1 MAYSDFTL
9 SSACSAFDIT
19 LEEGSSLFESIPET
33 AIPNS
38 LNAFLQRYVPLAT
51 AINSEKARSEFII
64 APILGEVREL
74 AEAQLSLFSG
84 REFNVDPSLGLVG
97 FCDFILCLSSEQL
110 FIKSPVMMIVEAK
123 NENIIG
129 GLGQCLA
136 SMVAAQM
143 FNQNEGSQVSIIYG
157 AVTSGTNWRF
167 LKLKQKIA
175 AIDSKEY
182 YINEI
187 NKILGILLS
196 CTQQTVLV

>member
-19 LEEGSSLFESIPET
+19 LEEGRSLFDSIPET
-33 AIPNS
+33 AIPDS

-51 AINSEKARSEFII
+51 AINSEKGRSEFIV
-64 APILGEVREL
+64 APVLGEVREL
-74 AEAQLSLFSG
+74 ADTHLSLFSG
-84 REFNVDPSLGLVG
+84 REFNVDPSIGLVG
-97 FCDFILCLSSEQL
+97 FCDFILSLSSEQL
-110 FIKSPVMMIVEAK
+110 FVKSPVMMIVEAK

-136 SMVAAQM
+136 SMVAAQI
-143 FNQNEGSQVSIIYG
+143 FNQNQGSHVSIIYG

-196 CTQQTVLV
+196 CTQQPVLV